1 MNEENPTEAE
11 IYKHL
16 LKVAED
22 LLVTGGLPHEILNK
36 YNSLKEMTLS
46 KFNINPSF
54 NENNN
59 ILALNANEE
68 NQEMSF
74 NNDRIINDKN
84 FEGFGRILDS
94 IYESLSMLKKN
105 LTMMNSKETNK
116 MSEINLLSC
125 ILKTQISKNSDHN
138 SGIKNA
144 SLVKLGVY
152 KK

>member
-46 KFNINPSF
+46 KFNINPSL

-59 ILALNANEE
+59 ILALKANEE

-74 NNDRIINDKN
+74 NNDHILKDKD

-94 IYESLSMLKKN
+94 IYESLSVLKKN
-105 LTMMNSKETNK
+105 LTMMNSKEMNK
-116 MSEINLLSC
+116 ISEINLQSC
-125 ILKTQISKNSDHN
+125 ILKAQIFKDTDHN

-144 SLVKLGVY
+144 SY
-152 KK
+152 R

>member
-59 ILALNANEE
+59 ILALNVNEE

-74 NNDRIINDKN
+74 NNDNIKDKD
-84 FEGFGRILDS
+84 FVGFRQILDL
-94 IYESLSMLKKN
+94 IYESLSVHKKN
-105 LTMMNSKETNK
+105 LTMINSKEMNK
-116 MSEINLLSC
+116 ISEINLQSC
-125 ILKTQISKNSDHN
+125 IFKAQIIKNSDHN

-144 SLVKLGVY
+144 SY
-152 KK
+152 S